1 MTLSLSCVQVFDHVW
16 YYLPACRWHWC
27 SFLGKGITIIQL
39 TFYIIILCKLIY
51 YPSPLSEVQT
61 ICNFFLT
68 REKQFKVRTWRKKS
82 MDSKSLIWH
91 ICVFFL
97 LWRPYQIVFD
107 NCIDYIFKVTKSVI
121 EDFEQDNVK
130 YLELRSTPRAN
141 PETGI
146 GIQLNVRS

>member
-1 MTLSLSCVQVFDHVW
+1 MLSTIVVQF
-16 YYLPACRWHWC
+16 
-27 SFLGKGITIIQL
+27 
-39 TFYIIILCKLIY
+39 
-51 YPSPLSEVQT
+51 
-61 ICNFFLT
+61 
-68 REKQFKVRTWRKKS
+68 
-82 MDSKSLIWH
+82 
-91 ICVFFL
+91 CVFFL
-97 LWRPYQIVFD
+97 LWHPYQIVFD

>member
-1 MTLSLSCVQVFDHVW
+1 MT
-16 YYLPACRWHWC
+16 YLW
-27 SFLGKGITIIQL
+27 
-39 TFYIIILCKLIY
+39 
-51 YPSPLSEVQT
+51 
-61 ICNFFLT
+61 
-68 REKQFKVRTWRKKS
+68 
-82 MDSKSLIWH
+82 
-91 ICVFFL
+91 FFL
-97 LWRPYQIVFD
+97 LWGAYNYQIVSD